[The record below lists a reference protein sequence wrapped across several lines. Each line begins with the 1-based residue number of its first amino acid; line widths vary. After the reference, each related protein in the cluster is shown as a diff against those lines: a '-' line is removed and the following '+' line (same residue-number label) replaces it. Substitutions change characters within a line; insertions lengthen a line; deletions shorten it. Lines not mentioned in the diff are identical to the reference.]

1 MTERLKNLVALLLS
15 LTISLIACE
24 AGLRLWGG
32 VPLFEFPNF
41 RLRQVIRDTLTG
53 ALEYDAKLGWRLKS
67 NLSFPNFH
75 TIDYGIRRNGPNDD
89 HVRTGGVLVTGA
101 SFTAGSEVED
111 EGTWPAQ
118 LETLIGEPVVN
129 GGEGGFGADQI
140 VLRAEE
146 LLPIVRPTVLVVD
159 LVSDNI
165 TTAGYSY
172 AGYPKPYFTIENNQL
187 VLNNSPVPRY
197 QLASP
202 TFDFTKDVLAYS
214 YVVDRIMA
222 TYARDYWYS
231 STGAKFERI
240 RNDEVEVTCK
250 LLQRLKDRTKKDNIR
265 TLISMQYGGNYV
277 ADAKTRTGQV
287 VLVED
292 CARSLGFQV
301 VDEFDY
307 LKKTLTTDAALFA
320 RHYIMESNGLYGHKS
335 VFGNRQIA
343 GMVDE
348 ALAKPAPPEEGAG
361 TEIERPEAADKGPN
375 NGENRLLNAQSLD
388 ALAAGSRIVSIRHAF
403 DQSTPPVFDI
413 SSIGDNSEH
422 YAGFVYQATG
432 GRQFVLSLDVRAKGT
447 PNGRVQLLDPAQNGA
462 FVDFDLERKKAAV
475 TRLGLSRNIDG
486 GMSPIGDGWYRVW
499 VTARLQNDGNGA
511 IILQLATRDA
521 NWVFPPRG
529 ESISVRAVAVQEGD
543 SASVTSGGD
552 KSN

>member
-32 VPLFEFPNF
+32 VPLFEFPDF

-75 TIDYGIRRNGPNDD
+75 TIDYGIRRNGPTDD
-89 HVRTGGVLVTGA
+89 HVRTGGVLVVGA
-101 SFTAGSEVED
+101 SFTAGSEVDD
-111 EGTWPAQ
+111 EGAWPAQ
-118 LETLIGEPVVN
+118 LETLAGQSVVN

-146 LLPIVRPTVLVVD
+146 LLPIVRPTMLVVD

-172 AGYPKPYFTIENNQL
+172 AGYPKPYFTIDHDQL

-197 QLASP
+197 QLASK

-214 YVVDRIMA
+214 YIVDRIMA
-222 TYARDYWYS
+222 TFARDYWYT

-240 RNDEVEVTCK
+240 KNDDVEVTCK
-250 LLQRLKDRTKKDNIR
+250 LLQRLKQQARKENIR
-265 TLISMQYGGNYV
+265 TLVSVQYGGNYIV
-277 ADAKTRTGQV
+277 DAKTRTGSV
-287 VLVED
+287 VLVEE
-292 CARSLGFQV
+292 CARSMGFQV

-307 LKKTLTTDAALFA
+307 LKKTLNSDPALFA
-320 RHYIMESNGLYGHKS
+320 RHYVTETNGLYGHKS

-343 GMVDE
+343 GMVYE
-348 ALAKPAPPEEGAG
+348 ALAKPPPAEVADTNPTPPEPLEVEPAETKNLLSNGQ
-361 TEIERPEAADKGPN
+361 PPAAWSSG
-375 NGENRLLNAQSLD
+375 
-388 ALAAGSRIVSIRHAF
+388 IVSVKPVSG
-403 DQSTPPVFDI
+403 QSISQVFDI
-413 SSIGDNSEH
+413 LSIGGNTEH
-422 YAGFVYQATG
+422 YAATG
-432 GRQFVLSLDVRAKGT
+432 YESTGDRQFILSLDVRAKGT
-447 PNGRVQLLDPAQNGA
+447 SNGRIQLLDPAQNGA
-462 FVDFDLERKKAAV
+462 YVDFDLGRKTITM

-486 GMSPIGDGWYRVW
+486 GMTPIGDGWYHVW
-499 VTARLQNDGNGA
+499 VTARLLKDGNGV
-511 IILQLATRDA
+511 IILQLASGDA
-521 NWVFPPRG
+521 NWVYSPHG
-529 ESISVRAVAVQEGD
+529 ESISVRAVSVRKGGAATQAASGVQ
-543 SASVTSGGD
+543 
-552 KSN
+552 SN